1 MDRYMG
7 RDTTYKKTALFS
19 IAFLILSFAAIPAY
33 SATVTKPLNII
44 YTGAIGGELEPC
56 GCSPKTV
63 AGGLA
68 RLSGFIKANKDSLA
82 PYLLIDAGGSMG
94 DDTPQ
99 GRLKAEAIARS
110 FSIIGYDGVALSEK
124 DLRLPHDLISGL
136 VKKYG
141 IPALSMEKGAPYDS
155 AIYTKKGH
163 LRINISAD
171 PKTLKKGTLNI
182 LLTGVPSDKAGS
194 TAVKGWDVTISSSG
208 ETLEEPLKNGGAIWI
223 AGYPKGKK
231 LGILTLDINEK
242 GKIISFRQRWQPL
255 DKDIT
260 EDAAVRSVLNEY
272 DAKVAE
278 LTIDEEKKLASGGQ
292 YIGATG
298 CVECHRPFQDQWNK
312 TRHSGAFASLEKV
325 GKSKDPECVKCHVT
339 GYGDE
344 GGFYSAKAT
353 PGLANVQ
360 CEACHGPGR
369 EHIVDFANPMRPV
382 TESTCLK
389 CHSRENSP
397 DFNYSIY
404 HEKIKHDQGEM
415 R

>member
-7 RDTTYKKTALFS
+7 RETTCKNTALLS
-19 IAFLILSFAAIPAY
+19 IAFLILSFIAGPAY
-33 SATVTKPLNII
+33 SAAGTKPLNII
-44 YTGAIGGELEPC
+44 YTGAIGAELEPC

-68 RLSGFIKANKDSLA
+68 RLSGFIKANKVDLA
-82 PYLLIDAGGSMG
+82 PYLLVDAGGSMG

-99 GRLKAEAIARS
+99 GRLKAEALARS
-110 FSIIGYDGVALSEK
+110 FSIIGYDSVALTGK
-124 DLRLPHDLISGL
+124 DLKLPSDLIAGL
-136 VKKYG
+136 VKKHN
-141 IPALSMEKGAPYDS
+141 IPALANSAPYDS
-155 AIYTKKGH
+155 AIHAKKGT
-163 LRINISAD
+163 LRINISTD
-171 PKTLKKGTLNI
+171 PEALKKGFLNI
-182 LLTGVPSDKAGS
+182 LLTEVPSDKAGS
-194 TAVKGWDVTISSSG
+194 VAAKGWDVIISSSG
-208 ETLEEPLKNGGAIWI
+208 ETLEEPLKKDGMIVI

-260 EDAAVRSVLNEY
+260 EDAAVRSVLNDY

-278 LTIDEEKKLASGGQ
+278 LAIDEEKKLASGGP
-292 YIGATG
+292 YIGAAG
-298 CVECHRPFQDQWNK
+298 CVECHRPFMEGWNK
-312 TRHSGAFASLEKV
+312 TRHSNAFASLEKV

-339 GYGDE
+339 GYADE
-344 GGFYSAKAT
+344 GGFYSAKLT

-369 EHIVDFANPMRPV
+369 EHIIDFANPMRPI
-382 TESTCLK
+382 EEPTCLR
-389 CHSRENSP
+389 CHTKENSP
-397 DFNYSIY
+397 GFNYMIY
-404 HEKIKHDQGEM
+404 REKIKHDQGET